1 MFILCYAWKNFLV
14 QVTFIPIVKSNFFV
28 GPYQVSALPAELVE
42 EDGGER
48 REEEGADA
56 GAADRDAGGEG
67 APLNINEYDN

>member
-1 MFILCYAWKNFLV
+1 M
-14 QVTFIPIVKSNFFV
+14 KSNFFV

-48 REEEGADA
+48 SEEEGADA
-56 GAADRDAGGEG
+56 GAAHRDAGGEG